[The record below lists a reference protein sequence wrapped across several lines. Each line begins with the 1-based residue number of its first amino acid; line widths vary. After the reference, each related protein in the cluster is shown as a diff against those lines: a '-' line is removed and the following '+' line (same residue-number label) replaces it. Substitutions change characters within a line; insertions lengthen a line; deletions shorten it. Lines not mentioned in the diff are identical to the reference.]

1 MVEWFLELVMTPAIL
16 SKKSTCIDSSHTMN
30 MLREHDR
37 PIIGMTS
44 AEAEVRADRRVLE
57 GSKAR
62 SGKKVRFCTR
72 RIMHLI
78 LRFQGRVMRYESDSD
93 SSRRRASNRQ
103 ISKREN
109 TNIVPC
115 SDLCNDN
122 PYKPRSDSKDNDS
135 DWDEYSSE
143 EEKRKEKKARNRKLI
158 AAGLASITTVA
169 AANNIYQSSK
179 AHKAR
184 RRLVS
189 EGRMCTSELKRQK
202 TNAIMLDLFSVGVAA
217 IGVNNAVNGWK
228 SMENQRREH
237 HKAYERHIEK
247 REYHEQK
254 LLTGPDMP
262 RVPQLGWDRRE
273 EVYVR

>member
-1 MVEWFLELVMTPAIL
+1 
-16 SKKSTCIDSSHTMN
+16 
-30 MLREHDR
+30 
-37 PIIGMTS
+37 
-44 AEAEVRADRRVLE
+44 
-57 GSKAR
+57 
-62 SGKKVRFCTR
+62 
-72 RIMHLI
+72 
-78 LRFQGRVMRYESDSD
+78 MRYDSDSD
-93 SSRRRASNRQ
+93 SSRRRSSHRQ

-122 PYKPRSDSKDNDS
+122 PHKPKLNKEADD
-135 DWDEYSSE
+135 DWEYYSSE
-143 EEKRKEKKARNRKLI
+143 EERRKEKKARNRKLI

-184 RRLVS
+184 RRLVA
-189 EGRMCTSELKRQK
+189 EGYMCNSELKRQK

-228 SMENQRREH
+228 NMENQRREH
-237 HKAYERHIEK
+237 HKAYMRHIEK

-254 LLTGPDMP
+254 LLAGPDMARGP
-262 RVPQLGWDRRE
+262 EITWDRRE